1 MKFNLFNC
9 KSFRKKKQIVQGGA
23 ILDQVISESCSAANK
38 ILLYKLANYK
48 LGGDLI
54 DAFNIGGQYAVEQL
68 IREQFGVFMYKSGK
82 GQVIN
87 RAEYLRWK
95 YLENAE
101 VSIPIEAS
109 LSSHDP
115 LGKWIDHKACWQMQY
130 RGSLG
135 ESLLH
140 VLIICDTKIHT
151 KLARLLIRVFPE
163 LALDVMEGEE
173 YLGASALHL
182 AIAYSNNELVND
194 LIDAGADVH
203 QRAIGRFFLPR
214 DQQSNNPVKNTDY
227 EGLAYLGEFPL
238 AWAACVNNES
248 VYNLLLEVGADPDAQ
263 DSFGN
268 MILHMVVVGDKLDMF
283 GYSLRHPKLPA
294 KNGIVNK
301 AGLTPL
307 TLACKLGRSEVFRE
321 MLELSCREFWRYS
334 NITCS
339 AYPLNALDTIQSDGS
354 TNWNAALIIILN
366 GTKPEHLDMLDGG
379 IIERLLEEKWKT
391 FAQHQFLKRL
401 LILFIHLFFMSISV
415 YTRPRRLRYHGDEDD
430 DDGSGNGENDGNST
444 DSDEGLDAQTI
455 IRYICECATIAGVVS
470 FVVFQQGDELKNQGL
485 TAFIKQLKQAPA
497 KAIFLISNL
506 LILICIPCRI
516 IGDTELED
524 KILCFA
530 VPGSWFLLMFF
541 AGAIRLTGPFV
552 TMIYSMI
559 TGDMFTFAIIYIIV
573 LFGFSQAYYFLYKG
587 HESVEETPFYSFFS
601 TWMGLFQT
609 TLGDYNYAEL
619 NNVSYPNL
627 AKTVFIIF
635 MIFVPILLLN
645 MLIAMM
651 GNTYAYVIEQ
661 SEKEFMK
668 QWAKIVV
675 TLERAV
681 PQADAQKYLEEYS
694 IGLGPSDDPRYEQ
707 RGVMVIKTKS
717 KTRAKQRKGAV
728 SNWKWVLKVT
738 LGELKK
744 RGMTGEDMRR
754 LMWGRASIT
763 SPKKVS
769 KKKRGVDP
777 DEDPFGL
784 TAALDQM
791 SFAQDIVMM
800 DEDPAKGSVVIDMNK
815 GQIQTPDSAPPSYS
829 TVAGGVATTTTDT
842 TATTPAV
849 VIPTPPSTAQSGV
862 QTTTSTPSKIP
873 EKTFPDPL
881 RDLFLLSE
889 VILID
894 DEEQYIQDVKNL
906 AEDSSCLDYVLE
918 VKSTDS
924 YNQLEKQRKETQLLK
939 SSTVEQGITLFQNP
953 KEMIDP
959 IKEAEFLKTLECLE
973 DTDDSDAV
981 EKPVLGKISLVRRAK
996 SAAATRTSDK
1006 RTQDENPLYHVAWE
1020 DIEVRKVNNLS
1031 LKNVHPP
1038 TLYKTFIYIFKKNGD
1053 ENSIIN
1059 WIYDGDRLKTGDDED
1074 EVITVE
1080 DVKRKME
1087 MLHLNRISPEE
1098 SKDEGPSEKRR
1109 GKSAPHAATEL
1120 SRHIMDKVGPDG
1132 TVVQSPPDPL
1142 ENWSTKD
1149 IKSINNILEDNS
1161 ERE

>member
-9 KSFRKKKQIVQGGA
+9 KALRKKKHVAQGGA
-23 ILDQVISESCSAANK
+23 ILDQVISESCSPNNK
-38 ILLYKLANYK
+38 VLLYKLANYK

-54 DAFNIGGQYAVEQL
+54 DAFNIGGQHAVEEL
-68 IREQFGVFMYKSGK
+68 IREQFGVFMYKGGK
-82 GQVIN
+82 GQIIN

-95 YLENAE
+95 YMENAE

-115 LGKWIDHKACWQMQY
+115 LGKWVDHKACWQMQY
-130 RGSLG
+130 RGALG

-140 VLIICDTKIHT
+140 VLIICDTKLHT
-151 KLARLLIRVFPE
+151 KLARLLTRVFPE
-163 LALDVMEGEE
+163 LAIDVMEGEE

-194 LIDAGADVH
+194 LIDAGADVN

-214 DQQSNNPVKNTDY
+214 DQQSNNPAKQTDY
-227 EGLAYLGEFPL
+227 EGLAYFGEYPL

-248 VYNLLLEVGADPDAQ
+248 VYNLLLEIGSDPDAQ

-268 MILHMVVVGDKLDMF
+268 TILHMVVVNDKLEMF
-283 GYSLRHPKLPA
+283 GYALRHPKVPA

-339 AYPLNALDTIQSDGS
+339 AYPLNALDTIQPDGS
-354 TNWNAALIIILN
+354 TNWNAALILILN

-391 FAQHQFLKRL
+391 FAQQQFLKRL

-415 YTRPRRLRYHGDEDD
+415 YTRPRRVNSHDD
-430 DDGSGNGENDGNST
+430 DNDGDGSGT
-444 DSDEGLDAQTI
+444 DSELVSEALTMEQGLDVQTI
-455 IRYICECATIAGVVS
+455 VRYTCECATIVGVIS

-485 TAFIKQLKQAPA
+485 SAFMKQLKQAPA
-497 KAIFLISNL
+497 KAIFLFSNL
-506 LILICIPCRI
+506 LILSCIPCRI
-516 IGDTELED
+516 MGNTEMEEKL
-524 KILCFA
+524 LCFA

-559 TGDMFTFAIIYIIV
+559 TGDMFTFSIIYIIV
-573 LFGFSQAYYFLYKG
+573 LFGFSQAYFFLYKG
-587 HESVEETPFYSFFS
+587 HENVEETPYYSYFS

-609 TLGDYNYAEL
+609 TLGDYDYAQL
-619 NNVSYPNL
+619 NEVSYPNL
-627 AKTVFIIF
+627 AKTVFIMF

-717 KTRAKQRKGAV
+717 KTRARQRKGAV

-744 RGMTGEDMRR
+744 RSMTGEEMRR
-754 LMWGRASIT
+754 LMWGRTSIT
-763 SPKKVS
+763 SPKKVLT
-769 KKKRGVDP
+769 KKKRGAIDE
-777 DEDPFGL
+777 EDPFGL

-791 SFAQDIVMM
+791 AFAQDIVMIDTDVAKGTTSVKM
-800 DEDPAKGSVVIDMNK
+800 TSATIGASETQQFEEICTLPDYDSVVSSTTIQTGTTAQIAPSETSVTQPVPSASTQPTPTSTCKSSRAPTATTTPAKG
-815 GQIQTPDSAPPSYS
+815 
-829 TVAGGVATTTTDT
+829 
-842 TATTPAV
+842 
-849 VIPTPPSTAQSGV
+849 
-862 QTTTSTPSKIP
+862 IP
-873 EKTFPDPL
+873 EKTFTDPL
-881 RDLFLLSE
+881 RDLILLSE
-889 VILID
+889 AILID
-894 DEEQYIQDVKNL
+894 DEEEFLRNVKSL
-906 AEDSSCLDYVLE
+906 AEESSCLDYVLE

-924 YNQLEKQRKETQLLK
+924 YNQLQQRKQDLMK
-939 SSTVEQGITLFQNP
+939 SVTLEQGIVLFQNP
-953 KEMIDP
+953 KEMVDP
-959 IKEAEFLKTLECLE
+959 IKEAEFLKTLEALE

-996 SAAATRTSDK
+996 SAATRTSSDK
-1006 RTQDENPLYHVAWE
+1006 RKSDENPLFHVAWE
-1020 DIEVRKVNNLS
+1020 DVEQ
-1031 LKNVHPP
+1031 
-1038 TLYKTFIYIFKKNGD
+1038 GD

-1059 WIYDGDRLKTGDDED
+1059 WIYDGDRLKTGDADDEI
-1074 EVITVE
+1074 VTVE

-1087 MLHLNRISPEE
+1087 MFHLNRKSSADSE
-1098 SKDEGPSEKRR
+1098 STSEHARSKKKTKRGYR
-1109 GKSAPHAATEL
+1109 G
-1120 SRHIMDKVGPDG
+1120 R
-1132 TVVQSPPDPL
+1132 
-1142 ENWSTKD
+1142 
-1149 IKSINNILEDNS
+1149 NNK
-1161 ERE
+1161 

>member
-9 KSFRKKKQIVQGGA
+9 KGFRKKKHVPQGGA
-23 ILDQVISESCSAANK
+23 ILDQVISESCSPNNK
-38 ILLYKLANYK
+38 VLLYKLANYK

-54 DAFNIGGQYAVEQL
+54 DAFNIGGQHAVEEL
-68 IREQFGVFMYKSGK
+68 IREQFGVFMYKGGK
-82 GQVIN
+82 GQIIN

-95 YLENAE
+95 YMENAE

-115 LGKWIDHKACWQMQY
+115 LGKWTDHKACWQMQY
-130 RGSLG
+130 RGALG

-140 VLIICDTKIHT
+140 VLILCDTKVHT

-203 QRAIGRFFLPR
+203 QRAIGRFFLPK
-214 DQQSNNPVKNTDY
+214 DQQSNTPVKNTDY
-227 EGLAYLGEFPL
+227 EGLAYLGEYPL

-283 GYSLRHPKLPA
+283 GYALRHPKLPA

-339 AYPLNALDTIQSDGS
+339 AYPLNALDTLMPDGS

-415 YTRPRRLRYHGDEDD
+415 YTRPSRTKQSHKDD
-430 DDGSGNGENDGNST
+430 DDDDDDDVSGDDELASEALVME
-444 DSDEGLDAQTI
+444 EGLDVQTI
-455 IRYICECATIAGVVS
+455 IRYCCECATIAGVIS

-485 TAFIKQLKQAPA
+485 KAFLKQLKQAPA
-497 KAIFLISNL
+497 KAIFLVSNL
-506 LILICIPCRI
+506 LILSCIPCRI
-516 IGDTELED
+516 MGDDILED
-524 KILCFA
+524 RLLCFA

-559 TGDMFTFAIIYIIV
+559 TGDMFTFSIIYIIV
-573 LFGFSQAYYFLYKG
+573 LFGFSQAYFFLYKG
-587 HESVEETPFYSFFS
+587 HENVDETPYGTYAS
-601 TWMGLFQT
+601 TW
-609 TLGDYNYAEL
+609 
-619 NNVSYPNL
+619 
-627 AKTVFIIF
+627 
-635 MIFVPILLLN
+635 
-645 MLIAMM
+645 M

-675 TLERAV
+675 TLERAI
-681 PQADAQKYLEEYS
+681 PQTDAQKYLEEYS
-694 IGLGPSDDPRYEQ
+694 IGLGPSDDPRFEQ
-707 RGVMVIKTKS
+707 RGVMVIKSKS

-728 SNWKWVLKVT
+728 SNWKWVLKTT

-744 RGMTGEDMRR
+744 RGMTGEEMRR

-769 KKKRGVDP
+769 KKKKHIEE
-777 DEDPFGL
+777 EDPFGL

-791 SFAQDIVMM
+791 SFAQDIVMIESDPTRNTTVVQM
-800 DEDPAKGSVVIDMNK
+800 TSTSTTTPITVEPQQTPPPDYSTVTDIVTSEPSSVTQPPTSDKVQIKTTGKATPSSTTQSKAPTATTTPAKG
-815 GQIQTPDSAPPSYS
+815 
-829 TVAGGVATTTTDT
+829 
-842 TATTPAV
+842 
-849 VIPTPPSTAQSGV
+849 
-862 QTTTSTPSKIP
+862 IP
-873 EKTFPDPL
+873 EKTFNDPL
-881 RDLFLLSE
+881 RDLILLSE

-894 DEEQYIQDVKNL
+894 DEVEFLRNVKSL

-918 VKSTDS
+918 VKSTDL
-924 YNQLEKQRKETQLLK
+924 YNQLQQQRKQDLMK
-939 SSTVEQGITLFQNP
+939 SNTLEQGISLFQNP
-953 KEMIDP
+953 KEIVDP
-959 IKEAEFLKTLECLE
+959 VKEAEFLKTLEALD

-996 SAAATRTSDK
+996 SAATRTSATDK
-1006 RTQDENPLYHVAWE
+1006 RKSDEHPLCNLAWE
-1020 DIEVRKVNNLS
+1020 DIE
-1031 LKNVHPP
+1031 
-1038 TLYKTFIYIFKKNGD
+1038 NGD

-1059 WIYDGDRLKTGDDED
+1059 WIYDGDRLKTGDDDD
-1074 EVITVE
+1074 EIVTVE

-1087 MLHLNRISPEE
+1087 MLHLNRKSSADSESTSEHARSKKKYKKVYRTGRNNKVSPEE
-1098 SKDEGPSEKRR
+1098 SKDDDSSKQRR
-1109 GKSAPHAATEL
+1109 GKSAPIASIEI
-1120 SRHIMDKVGPDG
+1120 SRHIKEKVAVDG
-1132 TVVQSPPDPL
+1132 GVQSPPDPL
-1142 ENWSTKD
+1142 EPWSTKN
-1149 IKSINNILEDNS
+1149 IKSINNILDS
-1161 ERE
+1161 SDRE